1 MNDKKRAIGYMDIFI
16 KEYDISDQEL
26 LIKNWCEENNTEIV
40 QIYTECGDVI
50 KNKSYSPLA
59 LAKNSIGEDMILI
72 APTINVFRS
81 NLLDNLTLMENIDS
95 KQGII
100 QIADSGLN
108 TTDPHGSFLMEM
120 CFSLQEAQQ
129 KIRKQTLEKLI
140 ILKNKG

>member
-1 MNDKKRAIGYMDIFI
+1 MSIKKRAIGYMDIFI

-59 LAKNSIGEDMILI
+59 LAKNAIGEGMILI
-72 APTINVFRS
+72 APTINVFRF

-95 KQGII
+95 KQGTI

-108 TTDPHGSFLMEM
+108 TANPFNVLGMRI
-120 CFSLQEAQQ
+120 CFSLMESEQE
-129 KIRKQTLEKLI
+129 IRKQTLEKLI